1 MLKHVF
7 RSNCIWIVD
16 EPNTTGANMFHA
28 QIVQQQRMHIQGIYV
43 CEMNETPSRGVLF
56 GGRVGGWG
64 EDGEM
69 GLGGEGVMGAR
80 WAKLKR
86 REKKVSSIKECLT
99 QGTCEYEIQ
108 KTALGLS
115 THQAL
120 TRKLP

>member
-1 MLKHVF
+1 
-7 RSNCIWIVD
+7 
-16 EPNTTGANMFHA
+16 
-28 QIVQQQRMHIQGIYV
+28 MHIQGIYV

-86 REKKVSSIKECLT
+86 REKKFL
-99 QGTCEYEIQ
+99 Q
-108 KTALGLS
+108 
-115 THQAL
+115 
-120 TRKLP
+120 